1 MSYTKRIFLKYILGA
16 CISCFMALQGHATV
30 RNGADQLEKLLPL
43 LEGKR
48 VSLVVNHTSLC
59 GKTHLLDTLASQVKI
74 VRVFAPEHG
83 FRGDADA
90 GEHIQNGKDTRTG
103 VPILSLY
110 GKNKKPL
117 PSQLTGTD
125 VVVFDIQDV
134 GARFYTYISTLYYV
148 MQACAENQK
157 ELIVL
162 DRPNPCDYVD
172 GPVREKAYKSFV
184 GMLPIPLLHGC
195 TLGEMA
201 GMINGEGW
209 LGKGLQCRLQV
220 IRVEGWKHGQP
231 YSLPVKPS
239 PNLPN
244 DLSIALYPSLC
255 PFEGTSVS
263 IGRGTTYP
271 FQVIGS
277 PALKDFFL
285 FQFTPRSLKGFDKHP
300 LHQNQVCFG
309 LDLRTEKELPQGFS
323 LKYLLQF
330 YQLYQKQYPDAEK
343 RFFSRSQWF
352 DLLMGSS
359 QVRKDILQGKRNP
372 KYARHGR
379 KGYKLTVPYV
389 KNIYCM
395 NKNKRTAGCFFQ
407 ASCCPL
413 LTILIY
419 AIISFSSSASYQPS
433 CCQLPS
439 SSSYESDRTAS
450 SGGLLPECL
459 FHYPLQYVYGVSHSE
474 FPDEYVL
481 PES

>member
-30 RNGADQLEKLLPL
+30 RNGADQLENCFHCLKKTGFSGSKPCF
-43 LEGKR
+43 
-48 VSLVVNHTSLC
+48 SLWE
-59 GKTHLLDTLASQVKI
+59 THLLDTLASQVKI

-90 GEHIQNGKDTRTG
+90 GEYIQNGKDSRTG

-117 PSQLTGTD
+117 PSQLAGTD

-277 PALKDFFL
+277 PALKDF
-285 FQFTPRSLKGFDKHP
+285 SS
-300 LHQNQVCFG
+300 
-309 LDLRTEKELPQGFS
+309 FS
-323 LKYLLQF
+323 L
-330 YQLYQKQYPDAEK
+330 PHA
-343 RFFSRSQWF
+343 
-352 DLLMGSS
+352 
-359 QVRKDILQGKRNP
+359 P
-372 KYARHGR
+372 
-379 KGYKLTVPYV
+379 
-389 KNIYCM
+389 
-395 NKNKRTAGCFFQ
+395 
-407 ASCCPL
+407 
-413 LTILIY
+413 
-419 AIISFSSSASYQPS
+419 
-433 CCQLPS
+433 
-439 SSSYESDRTAS
+439 
-450 SGGLLPECL
+450 
-459 FHYPLQYVYGVSHSE
+459 
-474 FPDEYVL
+474 
-481 PES
+481 